1 MKKRMMKT
9 MCGLLFGGA
18 FLWFLP
24 SIGLS
29 QCNVSVGAVSYP
41 SIQNA
46 IDTTTSPVTISVTGT
61 CYENLVINA
70 LEVNTRLT
78 VPLGKTATIT
88 GTNPSMPTIHILG
101 KSITVENFTINGP
114 FNGIQVMFGG
124 TAFINHNTIST
135 GKYGIFIAVNSFA
148 SIGGNTITNNLL
160 DGIIVTNNSY
170 ANIGSEGW
178 DWDPVSVP
186 NIIQGNE
193 YGVSVSRSSSAK
205 IVGNTISSNT
215 YDGVRVLAVSLA
227 VISNNTIDGNGRNGI
242 LVVQNSGVNLGR
254 DTGETIFDLP
264 NSSIV
269 GNGAFGVSCD
279 TGGYADGRLG
289 TLGGVDDKSATNFTK
304 DCIDSLIP

>member
-18 FLWFLP
+18 FPWFLP
-24 SIGLS
+24 SIGLT
-29 QCNVSVGAVSYP
+29 QCNVSVGGVSYP

-46 IDTTTSPVTISVTGT
+46 INTTTSPVTISVTGT
-61 CYENLVINA
+61 CYENLVINE

-78 VPLGKTATIT
+78 VPLGQTATIT
-88 GTNPSMPTIHILG
+88 GTNSSMPTIMILG
-101 KSITVENFTINGP
+101 RSITVENFTINGP
-114 FNGIQVMFGG
+114 FNGIQVFFGG
-124 TAFINHNTIST
+124 TAFIKHNTIST
-135 GKYGIFIAVNSFA
+135 GGYGIMVLFNSYA
-148 SIGGNTITNNLL
+148 SIDENTITNNLR
-160 DGIIVTNNSY
+160 DGIVVSNNSY
-170 ANIGSEGW
+170 ANIGSGGW

-215 YDGVRVLAVSLA
+215 YDGVRVVKVSHA
-227 VISNNTIDGNGRNGI
+227 EISDNTIDGNGQNGI

-289 TLGGVDDKSATNFTK
+289 TLDGVKKHSATHFTK
-304 DCIDSLIP
+304 NCIDSLIP